1 MRSKQTK
8 AVSIALALILAVAM
22 IVPMILNAF
31 Y

>member
-1 MRSKQTK
+1 MRSKQTR
-8 AVSIALALILAVAM
+8 AVSIVLALILAVAM